1 MEYGTMDPFEPVNI
15 GDLTVKNRFVMAPMI
30 SNLADPNGFTNEIHT
45 SYLEQRAIGG
55 FGMIVTEYSYLDSPM
70 SRGSRNE
77 LSFVSYDQAPR
88 LKRLTER
95 IHSHGTKVFAQL
107 VHAGGKALA
116 EYSENP
122 RAPSSMPYLGRETDE
137 LTVEQIEDIENSFL
151 KAAKIAEKSNFDG
164 IELHGAHAYLIQ
176 EFLSPSL
183 NKRKDRY
190 GNDFAGRLRFPQEI
204 IDLIRKETGLKIG
217 IRLSLYEDEKD
228 GYDSDYGLKIANS
241 LKNLDYVHFS
251 AGRTAPPGSSAS
263 YYSERNHIGN
273 SLKKK
278 PDITTIMVGSIVDI
292 ESVRKA
298 LEKSDLVAIGRAALA
313 DPYFP
318 LKLKAGMMPRPCIRC
333 NQACRDFGF
342 GQVRC
347 TVNPITGNETYYHAE
362 HITGHVKIAGAGVAG
377 MEAAIYLAR
386 AGMDVEISESDNKI
400 GGQINE
406 IDEPSKK
413 KEFMELLNFYRQ
425 EIKRLRIRVNFNK
438 RVSEKDVDIFLAG
451 GDRYE
456 NIKENDDVFIDS
468 NIYKNLDQALNIAKR
483 CRVYITERSLTS
495 LDRHRQMVY
504 RQMAESRGIIFV
516 KEPDQRF
523 ESSSIERFQYDIHG
537 AATRG
542 ITAARDYI
550 RLKSVL

>member
-1 MEYGTMDPFEPVNI
+1 MDPFEPVNI

-217 IRLSLYEDEKD
+217 IRLSLYEDEED

-273 SLKKK
+273 RLMKK

-504 RQMAESRGIIFV
+504 RQMAESKGIIFV

-523 ESSSIERFQYDIHG
+523 KSSSIERFQYDIYG

-550 RLKSVL
+550 RLKSML

>member
-1 MEYGTMDPFEPVNI
+1 MDPFEPVNI

-55 FGMIVTEYSYLDSPM
+55 FGMIVTEYSYIDSPM

-217 IRLSLYEDEKD
+217 IRLSLYEDEED

-273 SLKKK
+273 RLKMK

-406 IDEPSKK
+406 IDEPSKR
-413 KEFMELLNFYRQ
+413 KEFMDLLDFYSQ

-483 CRVYITERSLTS
+483 CQVYITERSLTS

-523 ESSSIERFQYDIHG
+523 ESSSIERFQYDIYG

>member
-1 MEYGTMDPFEPVNI
+1 MDPFEPVNI

-217 IRLSLYEDEKD
+217 IRLSLYEDEED

-241 LKNLDYVHFS
+241 LKKF
-251 AGRTAPPGSSAS
+251 
-263 YYSERNHIGN
+263 
-273 SLKKK
+273 
-278 PDITTIMVGSIVDI
+278 
-292 ESVRKA
+292 
-298 LEKSDLVAIGRAALA
+298 
-313 DPYFP
+313 
-318 LKLKAGMMPRPCIRC
+318 
-333 NQACRDFGF
+333 
-342 GQVRC
+342 
-347 TVNPITGNETYYHAE
+347 
-362 HITGHVKIAGAGVAG
+362 
-377 MEAAIYLAR
+377 
-386 AGMDVEISESDNKI
+386 
-400 GGQINE
+400 
-406 IDEPSKK
+406 
-413 KEFMELLNFYRQ
+413 
-425 EIKRLRIRVNFNK
+425 RLC
-438 RVSEKDVDIFLAG
+438 SFL
-451 GDRYE
+451 RW
-456 NIKENDDVFIDS
+456 
-468 NIYKNLDQALNIAKR
+468 
-483 CRVYITERSLTS
+483 
-495 LDRHRQMVY
+495 
-504 RQMAESRGIIFV
+504 
-516 KEPDQRF
+516 
-523 ESSSIERFQYDIHG
+523 
-537 AATRG
+537 
-542 ITAARDYI
+542 
-550 RLKSVL
+550 

>member
-1 MEYGTMDPFEPVNI
+1 MDPFEPVNI

-217 IRLSLYEDEKD
+217 IRLSLYEDEED

-273 SLKKK
+273 RLKRK

-483 CRVYITERSLTS
+483 CQVYITERSLTS

-523 ESSSIERFQYDIHG
+523 ESSSIERFQYDIYG

-550 RLKSVL
+550 RLKSML

>member
-1 MEYGTMDPFEPVNI
+1 MDPFEPVNI

-217 IRLSLYEDEKD
+217 IRLSLYEDEED

-273 SLKKK
+273 RLKRK

-483 CRVYITERSLTS
+483 CQVYITERSLTS

-504 RQMAESRGIIFV
+504 RQMAESKGIIFV

-523 ESSSIERFQYDIHG
+523 KSSSIERFQYDIYG

-550 RLKSVL
+550 RLKSML

>member
-1 MEYGTMDPFEPVNI
+1 MDPFEPVNI

-217 IRLSLYEDEKD
+217 IRLSLYEDEED

-273 SLKKK
+273 RLKKK

-483 CRVYITERSLTS
+483 CQVYITERSLTS

-523 ESSSIERFQYDIHG
+523 ESSSIERFQYDIYG

>member
-1 MEYGTMDPFEPVNI
+1 MDPFEPVNI

-55 FGMIVTEYSYLDSPM
+55 FGMIVTEYSYIDSPM

-217 IRLSLYEDEKD
+217 IRLSLYEDEED

-273 SLKKK
+273 RLKKK

-386 AGMDVEISESDNKI
+386 AGMDVEISESDDKI

-406 IDEPSKK
+406 IDEPSKR

-456 NIKENDDVFIDS
+456 NIKENDDDVFIDS

-483 CRVYITERSLTS
+483 CQVYITERSLTS

-523 ESSSIERFQYDIHG
+523 ESSSIERFQYDIYG

>member
-1 MEYGTMDPFEPVNI
+1 MDPFEPVNI

-217 IRLSLYEDEKD
+217 IRLSLYEDEED

-386 AGMDVEISESDNKI
+386 AGMDVEISESDDKI

-406 IDEPSKK
+406 IDEPSKR

-483 CRVYITERSLTS
+483 CQVYITERSLTS

-523 ESSSIERFQYDIHG
+523 KSSSIERFQYDIYG

-550 RLKSVL
+550 RLKSML

>member
-1 MEYGTMDPFEPVNI
+1 MEYGIMDPFEPVNI

-55 FGMIVTEYSYLDSPM
+55 FGMIVTEYSYIDSPM

-217 IRLSLYEDEKD
+217 IRLSLYEDEED

-386 AGMDVEISESDNKI
+386 AGMDVEISESDDKI

-406 IDEPSKK
+406 IDDPSKR

-523 ESSSIERFQYDIHG
+523 KSSSIERFQYDIYG